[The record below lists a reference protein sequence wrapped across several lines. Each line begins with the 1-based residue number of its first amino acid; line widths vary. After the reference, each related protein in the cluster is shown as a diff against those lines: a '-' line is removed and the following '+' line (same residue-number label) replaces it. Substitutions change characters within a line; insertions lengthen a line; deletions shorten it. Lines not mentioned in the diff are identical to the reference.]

1 MKTLDINKLD
11 FSYGPKKILNH
22 VDLEIN
28 DGELVC
34 IVGENGAGKSTL
46 IKIINRINNINSGSI
61 KFQNRL
67 IQEIPARELSR
78 LIGYVPQSVHV
89 NFPAT
94 VFDVILLGR
103 IPHIAWK
110 VGKKD
115 RRIVSKTVMELNL
128 QHIAFRPFDQLS
140 GGERQKVLIARALV
154 QEPRLIL
161 LDEPTSNLDL
171 RHQLEVMETIRRAVK
186 EGDNVAAVIA
196 IHDLNLASKF
206 ADRIAFMH
214 QGKIEDIGKPSKVIT
229 PDIISR
235 VYGIKAD
242 VTCKTKGDCV
252 VVVPLQLINKKNK
265 NDEKKNEKF

>member
-1 MKTLDINKLD
+1 LD
-11 FSYGPKKILNH
+11 FSYGRKKILDQ

-46 IKIINRINNINSGSI
+46 IKIINRINSIDSGSLT
-61 KFQNRL
+61 FQNRQ
-67 IQEIPARELSR
+67 IQDIPTSELSR
-78 LIGYVPQSVHV
+78 LIGYVPQSAHV

-110 VGKKD
+110 VGKMD
-115 RRIVSKTVMELNL
+115 RRIVSKTIMELNL
-128 QHIAFRPFDQLS
+128 QHIAFRPFNQLS

-154 QEPRLIL
+154 QDPRLIL

-171 RHQLEVMETIRRAVK
+171 RHQLEVMETVRKAVK

-206 ADRIAFMH
+206 ADKIAFMH
-214 QGKIEDIGKPSKVIT
+214 QGRIEDIGSPSEVIT
-229 PDIISR
+229 PEIISK
-235 VYGIKAD
+235 VYGIKAE
-242 VTCKTKGDCV
+242 VTCKRKDGCV
-252 VVVPLQLINKKNK
+252 VVVPLQLINHQVERKK
-265 NDEKKNEKF
+265 